1 MERVGRDRW
10 LALLEQAGLPSE
22 APRLSERYPDEDL
35 SAAVGLLAQATGTDP
50 QTVLFEFGRAL
61 FPALVATYG
70 ALIPSGWDALDLVE
84 HTEEVI
90 HRAVRL
96 QDRSTAPPR
105 LTAARV
111 GPDEVRV
118 LYNSSRGLCSLAR
131 GLLTGAGEH
140 FAQPVT
146 VTQER
151 CVHRGD
157 AFCELVVRDAGA

>member
-1 MERVGRDRW
+1 V
-10 LALLEQAGLPSE
+10 
-22 APRLSERYPDEDL
+22 
-35 SAAVGLLAQATGTDP
+35 
-50 QTVLFEFGRAL
+50 QTVLFDFGRAL

-96 QDRSTAPPR
+96 QDPTTAPPR

-111 GPDEVRV
+111 SPSEVRL
-118 LYNSSRGLCSLAR
+118 LYNSSRKLCSLAR
-131 GLLTGAGEH
+131 GLLTEAGEY

-146 VTQER
+146 LIEER

-157 AFCELVVRDAGA
+157 AFCEFVVQAAHEAVDRPKPATAS